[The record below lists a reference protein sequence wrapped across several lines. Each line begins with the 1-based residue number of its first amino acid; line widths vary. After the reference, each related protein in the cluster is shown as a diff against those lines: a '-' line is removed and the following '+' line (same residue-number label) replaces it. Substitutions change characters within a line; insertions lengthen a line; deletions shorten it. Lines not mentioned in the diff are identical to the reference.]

1 MKIRPVTLTRR
12 QSVMSVLAAG
22 SAAFCS
28 AAFGRLA
35 GSAQGNAQA
44 APSTSAG
51 DAVDDALRAD
61 LARLGSPAYSDEGIP
76 VFLSCA
82 NVAGERVGAPRA
94 AVTPFNETTAAEI
107 HKNAEAWQRIFPNAP
122 DTDISKL
129 IEVLAERDFNRA
141 RSGDAP

>member
-1 MKIRPVTLTRR
+1 MLA
-12 QSVMSVLAAG
+12 LAAG
-22 SAAFCS
+22 GTAFCN

-35 GSAQGNAQA
+35 GSTQGNAQA
-44 APSTSAG
+44 APSTSSVE
-51 DAVDDALRAD
+51 AVEEALRAD

-94 AVTPFNETTAAEI
+94 TITPFNETLAAQI
-107 HKNAEAWQRIFPNAP
+107 HNNAEAWQRMFPNAP

-141 RSGDAP
+141 RTGASP